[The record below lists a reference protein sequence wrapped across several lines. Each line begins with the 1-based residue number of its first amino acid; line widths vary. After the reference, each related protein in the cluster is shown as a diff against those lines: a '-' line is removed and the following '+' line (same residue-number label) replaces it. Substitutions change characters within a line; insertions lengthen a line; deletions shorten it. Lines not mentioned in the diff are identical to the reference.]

1 MKYRL
6 QLILI
11 ILLFAFQKTIWAQ
24 NPEKIDFNQRFLTD
38 YFHNYPPESVYLNT
52 ASTDTIS
59 NLLINAGI
67 KNLHPAFQA
76 DTLQFLNN
84 VLRLGLL
91 YHRIGLN
98 DAAIELLSKETIV
111 ANSKDEKYI
120 YSEIL
125 NQLAFLAEVT
135 HNQQLRYETLTK
147 RLKLTENLGQI
158 DHMIGSFYQI
168 IRYYLDVN
176 MPDKAELYFQS
187 LENYLQNQPNYNKTD
202 QDKLINLYYYTKTG
216 QTEFVQNIDNELI
229 KSNNSLTKLALCIYN
244 ERSDQKN
251 KRLLELLPAISE
263 SQSEAYSSINYS
275 LSEIYKD
282 TDLTKSVQH
291 GVIAFNVFNIQFSQ
305 QLQMRDQIT
314 ERMKDPATVQRNQNQ
329 FSPKTASGNAIVYI
343 VLVVLII
350 ILIFILRIIMK
361 QRQKHK
367 SLSHEEQTEQAA
379 SAELQTQTDSE
390 VIELEVLVHKR
401 TNEILSELQ
410 ESQKIDYELNEA
422 LRKAEEA
429 NYLKNAFLANM
440 SHEIRTPLNGI
451 LNFSNLLE
459 VELAILEKPELYDYA
474 NTIQKSGDKLLHL
487 LNNIIDL
494 SRLEAN
500 DMVLQ
505 MKECN
510 LVSICDWVIQ
520 EQITQA
526 KLKGINIISNLDT
539 VPAIHADIETIKRV
553 IKELV
558 DNAIKFTEKGYVKL
572 SLSHLPENKSVEVS
586 IMDTGIGIDGSYLP
600 QLFEAFRHD
609 SLGYTRQSQ
618 GAGLGLPLAKRMTN
632 LMGGELIVESE
643 KTVGTTIRIRFNSLS
658 ENILP
663 EIVKPEKEEVIKEIE
678 LNRVKIMVV
687 EDDPSNMLVI
697 TKLLSNKSEYF
708 SAVDGDEA
716 IKLIAETHNKGLVF
730 DIMLFDINLP
740 SPWDGIKLRQYII
753 DNYPKYQ
760 TVPFIAQT
768 AYAMIG
774 DRERLLGAGF
784 NEYISKPLR
793 KDILI
798 GIIQKVLREK
808 SLLNN

>member
-1 MKYRL
+1 MLSSLRVIKAENL
-6 QLILI
+6 
-11 ILLFAFQKTIWAQ
+11 
-24 NPEKIDFNQRFLTD
+24 EKIDFNQRFLTH
-38 YFHNYPPESVYLNT
+38 YFHDYPHEFTYLVTTN
-52 ASTDTIS
+52 SDTLS
-59 NLLINAGI
+59 AHFLKAGI
-67 KNLHPAFQA
+67 KSLNPTSQS
-76 DTLQFLNN
+76 DTLEFLKNI
-84 VLRLGLL
+84 LQLGLI
-91 YHRIGLN
+91 YHKIGLD
-98 DAAIELLSKETIV
+98 DAAIKLLSIESIQV
-111 ANSKDEKYI
+111 NSHDTKLL

-125 NQLAFLAEVT
+125 SQLSFLAELT
-135 HNQQLRYETLTK
+135 KNQQLRYEILTK

-158 DHMIGSFYQI
+158 DHIIGSFYEI
-168 IRYYLDVN
+168 IRYYLDAN
-176 MPDKAELYFQS
+176 LPDKAELYYQS
-187 LENYLQNQPNYNKTD
+187 LENLLLKYPDYKKTD
-202 QDKLINLYYYTKTG
+202 HDKLIDLYYFNVLGKTEVVEG
-216 QTEFVQNIDNELI
+216 IDNELI
-229 KSNNSLTKLALCIYN
+229 NSNNIFTKLVLCVYN
-244 ERSDQKN
+244 KKSSEN
-251 KRLLELLPAISE
+251 EKRLNELLHSINE
-263 SQSEAYSSINYS
+263 SQAEAYASICYS
-275 LSEIYKD
+275 LSEINKE
-282 TDLTKSVQH
+282 TDIAQSIKYR
-291 GVIAFNVFNIQFSQ
+291 IEAFNVFNDQVSGQLQLRDQLTERIMDPTVVQ
-305 QLQMRDQIT
+305 QLQ
-314 ERMKDPATVQRNQNQ
+314 NQYSSK
-329 FSPKTASGNAIVYI
+329 FSSGNS
-343 VLVVLII
+343 LIYWG
-350 ILIFILRIIMK
+350 LGIFIIMLLGFTRILMK
-361 QRQKHK
+361 QRSNLK
-367 SLSHEEQTEQAA
+367 SLNLELFNEQTTK
-379 SAELQTQTDSE
+379 SELNAKTDSE
-390 VIELEVLVHKR
+390 VVELEELVHKR
-401 TNEILSELQ
+401 ANEILGELQ

-474 NTIQKSGDKLLHL
+474 STIQKSGDKLLHL

-510 LVSICDWVIQ
+510 LNSICDLVIQ
-520 EQITQA
+520 EQIAQA
-526 KLKGINIISNLDT
+526 KLKGINIISNLER
-539 VPAIHADIETIKRV
+539 VPPVFADFETIKRV

-572 SLSHLPENKSVEVS
+572 SLIHLPENKLVEVS
-586 IMDTGIGIDGSYLP
+586 IMDTGIGIDATYLP

-643 KTVGTTIRIRFNSLS
+643 KTVGTSIRIRFNSLT

-663 EIVKPEKEEVIKEIE
+663 EIIKQDKEVTKEVE
-678 LNRVKIMVV
+678 LSKVKIMVV

-697 TKLLSNKSEYF
+697 NKLLSNKSDFF

-716 IKLIAETHNKGLVF
+716 IKLISETHNKGLIF

-753 DNYPKYQ
+753 ENYPDYQ
-760 TVPFIAQT
+760 SVPFIAQT

-774 DRERLLGAGF
+774 DRERLLEAGF

-798 GIIQKVLREK
+798 GIIQKILQKKVY
-808 SLLNN
+808 

>member
-1 MKYRL
+1 
-6 QLILI
+6 
-11 ILLFAFQKTIWAQ
+11 
-24 NPEKIDFNQRFLTD
+24 
-38 YFHNYPPESVYLNT
+38 
-52 ASTDTIS
+52 
-59 NLLINAGI
+59 
-67 KNLHPAFQA
+67 
-76 DTLQFLNN
+76 
-84 VLRLGLL
+84 
-91 YHRIGLN
+91 
-98 DAAIELLSKETIV
+98 
-111 ANSKDEKYI
+111 
-120 YSEIL
+120 
-125 NQLAFLAEVT
+125 
-135 HNQQLRYETLTK
+135 
-147 RLKLTENLGQI
+147 
-158 DHMIGSFYQI
+158 
-168 IRYYLDVN
+168 
-176 MPDKAELYFQS
+176 
-187 LENYLQNQPNYNKTD
+187 
-202 QDKLINLYYYTKTG
+202 
-216 QTEFVQNIDNELI
+216 
-229 KSNNSLTKLALCIYN
+229 
-244 ERSDQKN
+244 
-251 KRLLELLPAISE
+251 
-263 SQSEAYSSINYS
+263 
-275 LSEIYKD
+275 
-282 TDLTKSVQH
+282 
-291 GVIAFNVFNIQFSQ
+291 
-305 QLQMRDQIT
+305 
-314 ERMKDPATVQRNQNQ
+314 
-329 FSPKTASGNAIVYI
+329 
-343 VLVVLII
+343 
-350 ILIFILRIIMK
+350 
-361 QRQKHK
+361 
-367 SLSHEEQTEQAA
+367 
-379 SAELQTQTDSE
+379 
-390 VIELEVLVHKR
+390 
-401 TNEILSELQ
+401 
-410 ESQKIDYELNEA
+410 
-422 LRKAEEA
+422 
-429 NYLKNAFLANM
+429 
-440 SHEIRTPLNGI
+440 
-451 LNFSNLLE
+451 
-459 VELAILEKPELYDYA
+459 
-474 NTIQKSGDKLLHL
+474 
-487 LNNIIDL
+487 
-494 SRLEAN
+494 
-500 DMVLQ
+500 MVLQ

-760 TVPFIAQT
+760 KVPFIAQT

-774 DRERLLGAGF
+774 DRERLLDAGF